1 MGRIKYG
8 NRTTPSNKKKIIK
21 QSNLTRTNRKTPRI
35 QFNHAFNFFPEPDNY
50 CFQIPDNYIDKQ
62 NFPEDAEI
70 KESFIRDML
79 ENSMSKEKLI
89 VGELNGICKEQHALT
104 QNLEM
109 QANGSMVLYIENKN
123 DVKAAAT
130 VTLDFEKDYEEDEED
145 EEDEEQY
152 KIVKIRILTFC
163 SKEPKYG
170 TKLMNKIIDIFYVG
184 IDNGY
189 ILDDAK
195 IELNYTPSSKPFYEK
210 LGFDCT
216 DTHSN
221 LCSFS
226 QVMERPNFE
235 AGGKTTGRKTTG
247 RKTTGRKTKRN
258 NKSGKTTQRRSKK

>member
-1 MGRIKYG
+1 MGKTKFEY
-8 NRTTPSNKKKIIK
+8 RTTPSNKKKIIK
-21 QSNLTRTNRKTPRI
+21 PSNLTRTNRKTPRI

-50 CFQIPDNYIDKQ
+50 CFQIPDNYMDKE

-89 VGELNGICKEQHALT
+89 VGELNGICKEQHTLT
-104 QNLEM
+104 QNLQM
-109 QANGSMVLYIENKN
+109 QTTGSMVLYIENKN

-130 VTLDFEKDYEEDEED
+130 VTLDFFEKDYEEDEE
-145 EEDEEQY
+145 EEEEEPY
-152 KIVKIRILTFC
+152 KIENIRILTFC

-195 IELNYTPSSKPFYEK
+195 IELNYTPSSKPFYKK

-216 DTHSN
+216 DTHN
-221 LCSFS
+221 KLCSFS

-235 AGGKTTGRKTTG
+235 ARG
-247 RKTTGRKTKRN
+247 KTTGRKTKRN
-258 NKSGKTTQRRSKK
+258 NKSGKTTQRRRSKK